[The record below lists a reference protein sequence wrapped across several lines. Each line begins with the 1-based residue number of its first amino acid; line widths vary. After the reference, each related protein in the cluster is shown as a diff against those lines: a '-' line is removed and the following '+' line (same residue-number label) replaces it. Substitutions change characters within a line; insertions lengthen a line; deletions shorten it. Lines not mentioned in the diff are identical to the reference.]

1 MPCADGLTTRL
12 SAKTG
17 DLKLGGGG
25 GGGPP
30 GDPPRPD
37 DVALFLHTSGTTARP
52 KGVPLTHGNLAAR
65 RAAQGCMLAYI
76 GLLL

>member
-1 MPCADGLTTRL
+1 MPRADGLTTRL
-12 SAKTG
+12 SAKAG
-17 DLKLGGGG
+17 DLRLGGGG

-30 GDPPRPD
+30 GDPPHPD

-65 RAAQGCMLAYI
+65 CAAQGCMLAYS